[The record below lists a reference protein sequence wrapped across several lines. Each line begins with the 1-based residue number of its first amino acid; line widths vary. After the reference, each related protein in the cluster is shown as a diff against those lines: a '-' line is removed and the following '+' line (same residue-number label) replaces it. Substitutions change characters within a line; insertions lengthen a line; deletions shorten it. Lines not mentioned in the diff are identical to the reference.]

1 MSDGDLRPD
10 RHVLL
15 ELTALLDELI
25 RIRDGG
31 DRARFDTDQRYRWL
45 LHRVWIAV
53 GNEAH
58 AYAWLTGRSL
68 DTDSPWAGLYQL
80 RNRLAHRRLPDIDED
95 EVWRLTQLRPELLL
109 DHVAVLLR

>member
-1 MSDGDLRPD
+1 MTADIRPD

-15 ELTALLDELI
+15 ELVALLDELI
-25 RIRDGG
+25 RLREAG
-31 DRARFDTDQRYRWL
+31 DRARFDSDHEYRWL

-58 AYAWLTGRSL
+58 AYADLTGRSVQR
-68 DTDSPWAGLYQL
+68 DSPWSGLYQL

-95 EVWRLTQLRPELLL
+95 EVWRMTQFRPERLRDLA
-109 DHVAVLLR
+109 HELLR

>member
-1 MSDGDLRPD
+1 MTADIRPD

-15 ELTALLDELI
+15 ELIALLDELI
-25 RIRDGG
+25 RLREGG
-31 DRARFDTDQRYRWL
+31 DRARFDSDREYRWL

-58 AYAWLTGRSL
+58 AYAGLAGLSVRR
-68 DTDSPWAGLYQL
+68 DSPWAGLYQL

-95 EVWRLTQLRPELLL
+95 EVWRMTQLRPER
-109 DHVAVLLR
+109 LRDLVRELSR